1 MSAISLDDVAHRFAF
16 HLATTQEKRDEHT
29 SIRQTMRRAAEAVVE
44 RVPAGREQSL
54 AVTALEEAMM
64 WANAGIARA
73 RPVGEDR

>member
-1 MSAISLDDVAHRFAF
+1 MAGISNDDLAHRFAF
-16 HLATTQEKRDEHT
+16 HPATTQEKRDEHT
-29 SIRQTMRRAAEAVVE
+29 SVRQTMHRAAELVVE

-73 RPVGEDR
+73 RPAGDAR